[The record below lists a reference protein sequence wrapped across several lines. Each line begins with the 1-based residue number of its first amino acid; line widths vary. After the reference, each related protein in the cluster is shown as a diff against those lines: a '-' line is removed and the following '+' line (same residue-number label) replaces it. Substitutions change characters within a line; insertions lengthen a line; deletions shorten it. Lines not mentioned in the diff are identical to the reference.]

1 MASEPNRRVDGIDA
15 GTGRSP
21 RRIVHAAGDHP
32 RPPTPVQVPGERD
45 TPDGV
50 DEREVIRPR
59 TGRWDHLQRHV
70 AHLDHVVLADLDE
83 GVGQPSPRTR
93 AGEHGDFQ
101 AFGESLGARVVVRV
115 GVRQRDRAE
124 PAAPFADDL
133 QAALERRPGGITGVN
148 QHDPP
153 MAHEVRADRLPGDA
167 AACGHD
173 DTNDIGGGLL
183 DDDVAERARRKANEV
198 GDVCAH
204 VEKETDKGLIISG
217 AKVVATGSVLTNYT
231 FVAHHGLIPV
241 QDKKFAVVFMV
252 PTNTPG
258 VKFICRT
265 SYEMQATVMG
275 SPFDYPLSSRVDEN
289 DAVFIMDKVLVPWE
303 NVFVYGDVEKANNFF
318 PRTGF
323 LPRFVVHGCT
333 RLAVKLDFIA
343 GLLLK
348 AVEAA
353 GTKDYRGVQANVGEV
368 IAWRNL
374 FWALSD
380 AMVRDPRP
388 WIGDYL
394 LPNMDPGNAYAIIAT
409 MAYTKIKYI
418 IEQTVASGL
427 IYLNSHA
434 GDFKNPEIRPYLDRY
449 LRGSNGY
456 KAEERVKLMKL
467 LWDCLGS
474 EFGGRHELYE
484 INYGGSTEEIRR
496 YCLFGA
502 QASGNA
508 DRFKGFAE
516 QCMAEY
522 DLDGW
527 RVPDLTDP
535 GELSYHAMR
544 GAG

>member
-1 MASEPNRRVDGIDA
+1 MTEADAAAFAAKPETTGKVAVTAPQTGAEYLASLADDRAVFIYGERVKDVTKHPAFRNTARMVARLYDALHDPEAQGQAAAADRHRQRRHDACFLQGAEDA
-15 GTGRSP
+15 GRPARGP
-21 RRIVHAAGDHP
+21 RRD
-32 RPPTPVQVPGERD
+32 R
-45 TPDGV
+45 
-50 DEREVIRPR
+50 
-59 TGRWDHLQRHV
+59 
-70 AHLDHVVLADLDE
+70 
-83 GVGQPSPRTR
+83 GVGQAHLRLDGPR
-93 AGEHGDFQ
+93 AGLQG
-101 AFGESLGARVVVRV
+101 GVPGTLGANADFYDPYQANAKRWYKFSQERVPFINHAIIHPPID
-115 GVRQRDRAE
+115 RDK
-124 PAAPFADDL
+124 
-133 QAALERRPGGITGVN
+133 
-148 QHDPP
+148 PP
-153 MAHEVRADRLPGDA
+153 
-167 AACGHD
+167 
-173 DTNDIGGGLL
+173 
-183 DDDVAERARRKANEV
+183 NEV
-198 GDVCAH
+198 GDVCCH
-204 VEKETDKGLIISG
+204 VEKETDAGLVVSG

-241 QDKKFAVVFMV
+241 QDKKFAAVFMV
-252 PTNTPG
+252 PTNAPG

-265 SYEMQATVMG
+265 SYEMTSTAMG
-275 SPFDYPLSSRVDEN
+275 SPFDYPLSSRLDEN
-289 DAVFIMDKVLVPWE
+289 DAVFILDKVLVPWE
-303 NVFVYGDVEKANNFF
+303 NVFVYGDMEKANNFF

-348 AVEAA
+348 ATEAA

-380 AMVRDPRP
+380 AMVRDPKP
-388 WIGDYL
+388 WIGEYL

-434 GDFKNPEIRPYLDRY
+434 RDFKNPDIRPYLDQY
-449 LRGSNGY
+449 LRGSGGY

-502 QASGNA
+502 MASGNA
-508 DRFKGFAE
+508 DKFKGFAE

-527 RVPDLTDP
+527 TVPDLTDP
-535 GELSYHAMR
+535 GELSYHVMR
-544 GAG
+544 GPVGG